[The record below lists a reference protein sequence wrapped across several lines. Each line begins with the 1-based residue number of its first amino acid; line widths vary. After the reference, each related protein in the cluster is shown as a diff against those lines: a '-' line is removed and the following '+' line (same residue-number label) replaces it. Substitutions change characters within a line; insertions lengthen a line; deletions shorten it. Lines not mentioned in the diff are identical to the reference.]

1 MLPQY
6 YSRGDHRHLRAVAVR
21 HRKQHGCCRA
31 PEIHLGSGQDEHVG
45 ARPVSRHVQTDT
57 IARSNDD
64 GLHLDILP
72 TRVELRS

>member
-1 MLPQY
+1 
-6 YSRGDHRHLRAVAVR
+6 
-21 HRKQHGCCRA
+21 
-31 PEIHLGSGQDEHVG
+31 
-45 ARPVSRHVQTDT
+45 VQTDT